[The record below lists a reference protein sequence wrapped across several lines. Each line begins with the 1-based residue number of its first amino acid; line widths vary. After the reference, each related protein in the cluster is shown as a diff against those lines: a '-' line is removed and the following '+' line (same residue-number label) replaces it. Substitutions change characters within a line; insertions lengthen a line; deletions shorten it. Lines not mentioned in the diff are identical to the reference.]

1 MIRLYYADTT
11 ALARLYLRDEP
22 DSEHLIDLLLASPE
36 SVITSELA
44 RLELT
49 RAVKSA
55 ERAGRLPDVA
65 PTLARIDADLGT
77 RIALIEFR
85 PMTVLPR
92 ARDLVLHHRLNT
104 LDAIHLAVAIE
115 ESEALGEPI
124 VFITRDSEQAIAAR
138 ELGLEVA

>member
-1 MIRLYYADTT
+1 MRTFYADTS

-22 DSEHLIDLLLASPE
+22 DSDQLIDLLLVSPE
-36 SVITSELA
+36 SVLTSELA
-44 RLELT
+44 RLELA

-65 PTLARIDADLGT
+65 PVLEKIDAHLGT
-77 RIALIEFR
+77 RIALIELR
-85 PMTVLPR
+85 AEIVLPR
-92 ARDLVLHHRLNT
+92 ARDLVLQHRLNT

-115 ESEALGEPI
+115 EREALGEPVI
-124 VFITRDSEQAIAAR
+124 FVTRDGEQAIVAR